1 MVVAL
6 ASHLSI
12 PMCREKIT
20 AKGNMSEQRGFIYD
34 CICCVLLVLACTK
47 VENKPPYENI
57 SQTSGNSFTPSV
69 AVSNDGT
76 VYVVW
81 SDSLDDNNVEI
92 LFAEN
97 HGGDW
102 SNPANISNNTT
113 YSVAPTIAIDGTGNV
128 HICWWDFIFEGPDNM
143 ALYRMRRADGTW
155 DTIQVVAHSTTLSDS
170 VVTLPRIAAGL
181 NNVVYVMWW
190 GYIEESGLRYRMKTG
205 DQWSDII
212 TVPGLLAHNPACM
225 AVDVYGNLHIAYQG
239 SDAIHYEMLSAG
251 GTWQNFATITAGSQ
265 FRLRP
270 DIAVDRAGV
279 AYVTWSMPD
288 DEYYIYYSE
297 NSAGTW
303 ASPTKLPM
311 YRPDDIGFESSL
323 DIDRDRCLHFVWQNR
338 TKDAA
343 TNQYGE
349 TDIYYV
355 CRSSS
360 GDWSSV
366 HNISSTAGISM
377 THMGGLDVDNL
388 GNAHIV
394 WADNELGNYEI
405 LYLKLPKDSL

>member
-1 MVVAL
+1 N
-6 ASHLSI
+6 
-12 PMCREKIT
+12 R
-20 AKGNMSEQRGFIYD
+20 
-34 CICCVLLVLACTK
+34 
-47 VENKPPYENI
+47 PPYENI

-81 SDSLDDNNVEI
+81 AESTGVNNFEI
-92 LFAEN
+92 FFSEN
-97 HGGDW
+97 HGSGW
-102 SNPANISNNTT
+102 SDALNISANATI
-113 YSVAPTIAIDGTGNV
+113 SVAPDVTVDGSGNV
-128 HICWWDFIFEGPDNM
+128 HVCWWDFIFEGPDNM

-155 DTIQVVAHSTTLSDS
+155 DTIQVVAHTTTASDS
-170 VVTLPRIAAGL
+170 VVTLPRIAAGF
-181 NNVVYVMWW
+181 NDVVYIMWW
-190 GYIEESGLRYRMKTG
+190 GYMGESGLRYRIKADG
-205 DQWSDII
+205 NWSDIMV
-212 TVPGLLAHNPACM
+212 VPGLLAHNPASIS
-225 AVDVYGNLHIAYQG
+225 VDLYGNLHIAYEG
-239 SDAIHYEMLSAG
+239 SDAIHYEMLTPG
-251 GTWQNFATITAGSQ
+251 GTWQNFATITEGSQ
-265 FRLRP
+265 YRLRP
-270 DIAVDRAGV
+270 DITIDEVGV
-279 AYVTWSMPD
+279 VYVTWSMPD

-311 YRPDDIGFESSL
+311 QMPDDIGFESSI
-323 DIDRDRCLHFVWQNR
+323 DIDRDGCLHFVWQNR

-366 HNISSTAGISM
+366 HNISNTAGISIA
-377 THMGGLDVDNL
+377 HGGSLQVDES
-388 GNAHIV
+388 GNAHVV

-405 LYLKLPKDSL
+405 FYLKIPKDSL